1 MKNNSFS
8 KVKICD
14 FYVDCFSNI
23 ATASDYIM
31 SECLNKSTIAIA
43 INPEKVLQYIDD
55 IEVSKIINSADI
67 RYLDGIGVVKV
78 AERKSGLKLA
88 RIAGCD
94 LWSELMNRSA
104 GNGVRVFLLGASN
117 SVINTTKKG
126 LIESGVN
133 VVGAID
139 GYFDDTDEVIDM
151 ILLSKPD
158 ILAVAMGSPKQ
169 EKLMIRCREK
179 GLNCFM
185 MGVGGSFDVYSGKVK
200 RAPEL
205 WCKLN
210 LEWLYRLLCQPS
222 RFFRQ
227 LRLFRFMGLALLSRI

>member
-1 MKNNSFS
+1 MNENKFL

-23 ATASDYIM
+23 ATASEYIM
-31 SECLNKSTIAIA
+31 SECLNRSTIAIA

-78 AERKSGLKLA
+78 AERKSGLKLS
-88 RIAGCD
+88 RIPGCD
-94 LWSELMNRSA
+94 LWSELMKRSV
-104 GNGVRVFLLGASN
+104 GKDTRVFLLGASN
-117 SVINTTKKG
+117 SVINITKKG
-126 LIESGVN
+126 LTESGVN

-139 GYFDDTDEVIDM
+139 GYFDNTDDVIEM
-151 ILLSKPD
+151 ILSSKPH

-169 EKLMIRCREK
+169 EQFMLRCKER

-185 MGVGGSFDVYSGKVK
+185 MGVGGSFDVYAGKVK
-200 RAPEL
+200 RAPAI
-205 WCKLN
+205 WCNLN
-210 LEWLYRLLCQPS
+210 LEWLYRLLSQPS
-222 RFFRQ
+222 RIFRQ
-227 LRLFRFMGLALLSRI
+227 FRLFRFISLALFNRI